1 MAHSL
6 NREFH
11 NAGYQLTV
19 DHWIVLSKLLHEG
32 GQKQQHLS
40 AETGS
45 DKTTITRLI
54 DFMEEQRWVYRQP
67 DEQDRRNKL
76 TYRFNQQIEEQL
88 DDQELQTCK
97 KVLNDIFRIV
107 GSQRSA

>member
-1 MAHSL
+1 
-6 NREFH
+6 
-11 NAGYQLTV
+11 
-19 DHWIVLSKLLHEG
+19 
-32 GQKQQHLS
+32 
-40 AETGS
+40 
-45 DKTTITRLI
+45 
-54 DFMEEQRWVYRQP
+54 MEEQRWVYRQP

-76 TYRFNQQIEEQL
+76 TYLTAEGQSLQYDLSLIVDRFNQQIEEQL